1 MRAAHR
7 LQHRMVACVGRL
19 SSRALVVLDK
29 CTCTSLARL
38 AWVLML
44 RSEPMRW
51 QPSWTDAGALRCLG
65 LRSQV
70 LSTGAPGFSPCRLV
84 WIVVKQH
91 IAGPTPHNGS
101 PHGRRA
107 SGVLNVF
114 PLVVVRYLEAG
125 PPSPARVL
133 DSPDTLA
140 RKSSSDR
147 CHLLSLSPKSLNCR
161 SFEVTVTALSVCNAV
176 VSGWVVLKV
185 LS

>member
-114 PLVVVRYLEAG
+114 SACCGALPRGWAPVAG
-125 PPSPARVL
+125 AR
-133 DSPDTLA
+133 A
-140 RKSSSDR
+140 RQPRHVGEEK
-147 CHLLSLSPKSLNCR
+147 
-161 SFEVTVTALSVCNAV
+161 
-176 VSGWVVLKV
+176 
-185 LS
+185 